1 MAENQTIDPIEA
13 YLNGS
18 GTNEPQFAEQQPVE
32 QPQAEETEVQT
43 GEQTETVVTEPETTV
58 QEEEEL
64 ILEDDDEQQPVLEAD
79 SPFAKAKDVLG
90 FEVKSLDDI
99 KTVLSQK
106 EQEFNTKLE
115 SLKEANTLVQSDE
128 LRDLVSHVQKGGK
141 VADFK
146 DAEAEISN
154 LEVQKQNL
162 AKVDPKAAYR
172 AYLKEDLGLNEDEV
186 EEYLA
191 TKADIEIS
199 LEGKKLLKE
208 WEMQVSNQINEKRSH
223 IETVKA
229 KQTEKYN
236 SLVTGIRNTIESTK
250 AVLGVSVTPSDK
262 QMLSKLAEQPLKTLS
277 QFFPVDEQGNYVAEV
292 WTKNLALL
300 ALANK
305 KADVLK
311 RKASSDGARQ
321 VIEGRTNIQRPKSP
335 TQSNKPEL
343 DALSAVVNDY
353 LNS

>member
-1 MAENQTIDPIEA
+1 MAENQTVDPIEA

-18 GTNEPQFAEQQPVE
+18 GTNEPQFAEQTSVE
-32 QPQAEETEVQT
+32 QPQDTEVET
-43 GEQTETVVTEPETTV
+43 TTDEATEVVTDEPEVPV
-58 QEEEEL
+58 QEEEE
-64 ILEDDDEQQPVLEAD
+64 IIMEDDEQPSVTEPD
-79 SPFAKAKDVLG
+79 SPFAKAKEVLG

-154 LEVQKQNL
+154 LEAQKQNL
-162 AKVDPKAAYR
+162 SKVEPKVAYR
-172 AYLKEDLGLNEDEV
+172 AYLKEDLGLNDDEIED
-186 EEYLA
+186 YLA

-199 LEGKKLLKE
+199 LEGKKLIKE
-208 WEMQVSNQINEKRSH
+208 WENQMTSQINEKRNH

-335 TQSNKPEL
+335 TQNNKPEL